1 MTNGFWDNYDQ
12 ATQEESGGGGI
23 VGKVRID
30 MGFKV
35 YVGGVDQ
42 GATFFPVTTPADK
55 SKVKTEAQA
64 FATKSGAPRNP
75 QWGIQ
80 IKVFRAGA
88 YSAGQPVTWQN
99 DRYFNADA
107 WTSAA
112 KELVVPKLKQLDISL
127 PWEGWARIG
136 FAPDPYEVQAGQMK
150 DVDQAGNPRFTPR
163 AYVTAIFANEEEAV
177 AAVGTSGT
185 DVAETI
191 PFDQPAFAIPMPDGW
206 DAETWGDVVEDL
218 KAQTG
223 APKEV
228 VDYAAATYGVTIT
241 LGDVVKLRR

>member
-1 MTNGFWDNYDQ
+1 MTNGFWDSYEQ

-30 MGFKV
+30 LGFKV

-42 GATFFPVTTPADK
+42 GATFFPVATPADK
-55 SKVKTEAQA
+55 SKVKAEAQA
-64 FATKSGAPRNP
+64 FANQHGAPRGP

-80 IKVFRAGA
+80 IKVFRDGA

-99 DRYFNADA
+99 DRYFNSDA

-127 PWEGWARIG
+127 PWEGWARVG
-136 FAPDPYEVQAGQMK
+136 FAPDPYEVQAGTMK

-163 AYVTAIFANEEEAV
+163 AYVTAIFANQEEAI
-177 AAVGTSGT
+177 AAVGSGASSGETAPATS
-185 DVAETI
+185 AFPI
-191 PFDQPAFAIPMPDGW
+191 PIPGGW
-206 DAETWGDVVEDL
+206 DAETWGDVLADL
-218 KAQTG
+218 KVQEG
-223 APKEV
+223 NPKEV
-228 VDYAAATYGVTIT
+228 IDYAMNTYGVVVT
-241 LGDVVKLRR
+241 LAEVVKLRTDK